1 MTYRP
6 RPLSILLSTL
16 IIAVLA
22 LGGVAEAQPATP
34 TEIQPDEDLDS
45 WIASLGEPGEG
56 HQVLEAIV
64 GTWEGKGTIWDAPDS
79 APVSITAS
87 VERRWVL
94 GGRYLREEISI
105 RSNDGVVLEA
115 LGFIGYNNEAAQ
127 YELLNIDTASTA
139 MLLETGKFDPDSQK
153 LMIHGSF
160 RDPATGF
167 VIDRRVEM
175 DLSQDGRIVVV
186 GYTTNEEGREFKSLE
201 GSVTRRKK

>member
-34 TEIQPDEDLDS
+34 TEIQPDDDLES
-45 WIASLGEPGEG
+45 WISSLGEPGDG

>member
-34 TEIQPDEDLDS
+34 TEIQPDDDLES
-45 WIASLGEPGEG
+45 WISSLGEPGDG

-94 GGRYLREEISI
+94 GGRYLREEISV
-105 RSNDGVVLEA
+105 RSDDGGVLEA
-115 LGFIGYNNEAAQ
+115 LGFIGYNNESAQ